1 MALISLNNLSLAFG
15 GSPLFDHT
23 SLQIES
29 RDRIALI
36 GRNGCGKST
45 LLRLLNDEHRP
56 DSGDI
61 MRQQGLKTAIL
72 QQDVPLNFS
81 GNIDNI
87 GEVVV
92 RLAAGNAGDGQ
103 LEAVLSRLDL
113 DPSLQVASL
122 SGGIKRRVLLA
133 AALYSEPDLLLLDE
147 PTNHLDIDSILWLEQ
162 FLKRLKTSLVFVSHD
177 RAFTASVAT
186 RIVELDRGQLF
197 DYPCDYPTY
206 LQRRE
211 ERLHVEDELWR
222 RQDKKLAEEEVWVR
236 QGIKARRTRNE
247 GRVRALKKMREEN
260 RQRRTRSGEAR
271 LNLEAGERSGQMVAE
286 AKDVSFSYAEK
297 TVVRDLSVRLM
308 RGDRVAILGPNG
320 CGKSTLL
327 KLLLG
332 ELTPTAGTLRQGTNL
347 QIVYFDQLRE
357 QLDENASVKQNVCGD
372 QDTVDIA
379 GQQRHIYGYLSD
391 FLFTPDRARTPVRVL
406 SGGERNR
413 LLLAKLFTKPANLLV
428 LDEPTND
435 LDVET
440 LDLLEELLLDYP
452 GTLLLV
458 SHDRTFVDNIVTS
471 CLVYEGDGQ
480 FIEQIG
486 GYSDWLATRKTSSD
500 KNGVEKNKPSR
511 GRRQQSRKR
520 LSFKEKHELESLP
533 RLIEKLETEQT
544 EVHAALADPALYQ
557 SGTKVEINRL
567 KTRMPEVEEELKCA
581 YHRWAEL
588 DALSDN

>member
-15 GSPLFDHT
+15 GSPLFDRT
-23 SLQIES
+23 SLQIEP

-45 LLRLLNDEHRP
+45 LLRLLNGEHKA

-61 MRQQGLKTAIL
+61 IRQQGLKTAIL

-81 GNIDNI
+81 GNIS
-87 GEVVV
+87 EVVI
-92 RLAAGNAGDGQ
+92 RLASGHGDGQ

-113 DPSLQVASL
+113 DPNLPVASL

-162 FLKRLKTSLVFVSHD
+162 FLKRLPTSLVFVSHD
-177 RAFTASVAT
+177 RAFTASVAS
-186 RIVELDRGQLF
+186 RIVELDRGELF
-197 DYPCDYPTY
+197 DYPCNYPTY

-211 ERLHVEDELWR
+211 ERLHAEDELWR
-222 RQDKKLAEEEVWVR
+222 RQDKKLAEEEVWIR
-236 QGIKARRTRNE
+236 QGIKARRTRNM

-260 RQRRTRSGEAR
+260 RQRRNRSGEVR
-271 LNLEAGERSGQMVAE
+271 LSLDTGGRSGQMVAE
-286 AKDVSFSYAEK
+286 AKEVSFSYADK
-297 TVVRDLSVRLM
+297 TIVRDLSLRLM
-308 RGDRVAILGPNG
+308 RGDRVALLGPNG

-332 ELTPTAGTLRQGTNL
+332 ELSPTTGDLRQGTNL

-357 QLDENASVKQNVCGD
+357 QLDENASVKQNVSGEH
-372 QDTVDIA
+372 DTVEIA
-379 GQQRHIYGYLSD
+379 GRQRHIYGYLSD
-391 FLFTPDRARTPVRVL
+391 FLVTPDRARTPVRVL

-440 LDLLEELLLDYP
+440 LDLLEELLLDYQ

-458 SHDRTFVDNIVTS
+458 SHDRTFVDNIVTR
-471 CLVYEGDGQ
+471 CLVFEGDGR
-480 FIEQIG
+480 FSEQIG
-486 GYSDWLATRKTSSD
+486 GYSDWL
-500 KNGVEKNKPSR
+500 NQ
-511 GRRQQSRKR
+511 RQQLPEKKIKEKKLPRERQLRPKR
-520 LSFKEKHELESLP
+520 LSFKEKHELEALP
-533 RLIEKLETEQT
+533 LLIDKLETEQA
-544 EVHAALADPALYQ
+544 EIHASMADPALYQ
-557 SGTKVEINRL
+557 SGKKEEIERL
-567 KTRMPEVEEELKCA
+567 KSRLPEVEEELVRD
-581 YHRWAEL
+581 YTRWEEL
-588 DALSDN
+588 EALRDN

>member
-15 GSPLFDHT
+15 GDPLFDCT
-23 SLQIES
+23 SLQIEA

-45 LLRLLNDEHRP
+45 LLRLLNGEHP
-56 DSGDI
+56 ADSGDI
-61 MRQQGLKTAIL
+61 IRQQGLKTAIL
-72 QQDVPLNFS
+72 QQDVPLNFIGS
-81 GNIDNI
+81 I
-87 GEVVV
+87 GEAVV
-92 RLAAGNAGDGQ
+92 RLAAGNEGDGQ
-103 LEAVLSRLDL
+103 LESVLSRLDL
-113 DPSLQVASL
+113 DPALPVASL

-177 RAFTASVAT
+177 RAFTASVAS

-211 ERLHVEDELWR
+211 ERLHAEDELWR
-222 RQDKKLAEEEVWVR
+222 RQDKKLAEEEVWIR
-236 QGIKARRTRNE
+236 QGIKARRTRNM

-260 RQRRTRSGEAR
+260 RQRRNRSGEAR
-271 LNLEAGERSGQMVAE
+271 LSLETGERSGQMVAE
-286 AKDVSFSYAEK
+286 AKDVCFSYAEK
-297 TVVRDLSVRLM
+297 TIVRDLSIRLM
-308 RGDRVAILGPNG
+308 RGDRVAVLGPNG

-327 KLLLG
+327 KLLLN
-332 ELTPTAGTLRQGTNL
+332 ELSPTSGTLRQGTNL

-357 QLDENASVKQNVCGD
+357 QLDENASVKHNVCGEHD
-372 QDTVDIA
+372 SVEIA

-440 LDLLEELLLDYP
+440 LDLLEELLLDYQ

-471 CLVYEGDGQ
+471 CLVFEGDGR
-480 FIEQIG
+480 FSEQIG
-486 GYSDWLATRKTSSD
+486 GYSDWL
-500 KNGVEKNKPSR
+500 EQ
-511 GRRQQSRKR
+511 RQQLPEKKTEEKKKLPRERQQRQKR
-520 LSFKEKHELESLP
+520 LSFKEKHELEALP
-533 RLIEKLETEQT
+533 ALIDRLETEQV
-544 EVHAALADPALYQ
+544 EIHATMADPALYQ
-557 SGTKVEINRL
+557 SGNKEEIERL
-567 KTRMPEVEEELKCA
+567 KSRLPQLEKELALA
-581 YHRWAEL
+581 YVRWEEL
-588 DALSDN
+588 DALSDS

>member
-15 GSPLFDHT
+15 GAPLFERT
-23 SLQIES
+23 GLQIEA

-45 LLRLLNDEHRP
+45 LLRLLNGEHRP
-56 DSGDI
+56 DGGEI
-61 MRQQGLKTAIL
+61 IRQQGLRTAIL

-81 GNIDNI
+81 GNISDA
-87 GEVVV
+87 VL
-92 RLAAGNAGDGQ
+92 RLAAGNEGDGR
-103 LEAVLSRLDL
+103 LEALLSRLDL
-113 DPSLQVASL
+113 DPQLAVASL
-122 SGGIKRRVLLA
+122 SGGVKRRVLLA
-133 AALYSEPDLLLLDE
+133 AALYCEPDLLLLDE

-162 FLKRLKTSLVFVSHD
+162 LLKRLPTTLIFVSHD

-206 LQRRE
+206 LVRRE
-211 ERLHVEDELWR
+211 ERLHAEDELWR
-222 RQDKKLAEEEVWVR
+222 RQDKKLAEEEVWIR
-236 QGIKARRTRNE
+236 QGIKARRTRNM
-247 GRVRALKKMREEN
+247 GRVRALKKLREEN
-260 RQRRTRSGEAR
+260 RRRRARSGEAR
-271 LNLEAGERSGQMVAE
+271 LNLESGERSGQMVAE
-286 AKDVSFSYAEK
+286 AKGLSFSYADK
-297 TVVRDLSVRLM
+297 TVVRDFSLRLM

-332 ELTPTAGTLRQGTNL
+332 QLKPTGGTLRQGTNL
-347 QIVYFDQLRE
+347 QVVYFDQLRE

-372 QDTVDIA
+372 HDTVEVA

-440 LDLLEELLLDYP
+440 LDLLEELLLEYQ

-471 CLVYEGDGQ
+471 CLVFTGEGR
-480 FIEQIG
+480 FSEQIG
-486 GYSDWLATRKTSSD
+486 GYSDWLESRQAQQKPTA
-500 KNGVEKNKPSR
+500 EKVKAQKPKE
-511 GRRQQSRKR
+511 QKPKR
-520 LSFKEKHELESLP
+520 LGFKEKRELEELP
-533 RLIEKLETEQT
+533 LLIEKLETEQSQI
-544 EVHAALADPALYQ
+544 HQALAAPALYQ
-557 SGTKVEINRL
+557 AGHKDEIARL
-567 KTRMPEVEEELKCA
+567 QSRLPALETELSAA
-581 YHRWAEL
+581 YARWEEL
-588 DALSDN
+588 DALPDN